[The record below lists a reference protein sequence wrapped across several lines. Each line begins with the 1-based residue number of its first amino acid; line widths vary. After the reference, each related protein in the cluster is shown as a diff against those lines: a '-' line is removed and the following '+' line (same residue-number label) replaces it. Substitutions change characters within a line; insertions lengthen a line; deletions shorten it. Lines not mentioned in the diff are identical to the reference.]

1 MIVRSWLP
9 MALMSAVAL
18 ITLGLLAPW
27 GATKAVADPS
37 GDQPGCGTF
46 CQSAGQYG
54 APGGANKKLAVT
66 IDSSGTVTA
75 DPDGYVPVTVTCN
88 LQVQCTGA
96 LLLELKGWSNP
107 GDSMSWVTG
116 RSDLPVNAGTT
127 RTIGVRVPAAAI
139 DFVRS
144 HGPTP
149 LTVIADTGGMS
160 NLNFD
165 LIQTLTHA
173 ELMLAAA

>member
-1 MIVRSWLP
+1 MSFRLSFPVV
-9 MALMSAVAL
+9 LMSAVGLVAL
-18 ITLGLLAPW
+18 GSLAPW
-27 GATKAVADPS
+27 GATKAAADETR
-37 GDQPGCGTF
+37 PGCGTF

-54 APGGANKKLAVT
+54 APGGGNKKLAVT
-66 IDSSGTVTA
+66 IGSSGTVTP

-96 LLLELKGWSNP
+96 LLLELAGWSNP

-116 RSDLPVNAGTT
+116 RSDLPVNAGATQ
-127 RTIGVRVPAAAI
+127 TIGVRVPAAAI

-149 LTVIADTGGMS
+149 LTAIADTGGMS

-165 LIQTLTHA
+165 LIQTLTRA
-173 ELMLAAA
+173 NLMMAAPG